1 MKVKS
6 KEKGQVLEEL
16 QDLRQQVKHLDRRLS
31 EALDFNQT
39 ILHTATLGITA
50 YDARGQCI
58 LANEA
63 AGRIIGGTYEE
74 VLKQNIHHLKSWQ
87 QSGLLATAQK
97 AMATNREERQEIHV
111 ASTFGKEVWLDC
123 RFNTF
128 ISQGESRLLLLFDDI
143 TARKRTEA
151 LLQESRDELEKRVQ
165 ERTLEL
171 SQANAE
177 LQKEIS
183 ERQKTE
189 AALRESEQRY
199 SSLFAN
205 SHAVMLLID
214 PETAD
219 IVDANPAA
227 CSFYGLSRAEL
238 TRKKNTDINTL
249 PPDQVFR
256 EMQRATSRDSQIFYF
271 RHKLADGAIR
281 DVEVFSGPI
290 EVHGKQLLYS
300 IVHDIT
306 ERKQAEAARQES
318 EDRFRILVDHGF
330 DGILVHEDFR
340 IVDLN
345 QRLADITGYSPAE
358 LLSMQAIDL
367 FTPDSQERILDYIRS
382 GKTGHFEVELRR
394 RDGQIVQTESFGA
407 PCTFHGREARIVGL
421 RDITERKQAAK
432 ALEDSLNHLEATLN
446 TLPDILFEVDREGRI
461 YEYRTPRQDLLYVP
475 PEQFLGK
482 PIREILPEGVA
493 QIIEQ
498 ALAEAASQGSHRG
511 AVYRLETPSG
521 SDWFELSIAAKG
533 DPQAPE
539 ARFITLVRD
548 ITERQR
554 AEQALRRS
562 ETRFRELA
570 ENIREEFWV
579 FDWRNRKLLYASPA
593 YERIWG
599 HPVQT
604 ALEDCNV
611 WLRSIHPDDRE
622 YAIKSF
628 WKILETG
635 GGEPREYRI
644 IRPDGSV
651 RWVSDRGFAVLGE
664 NGAIERIVGIAEDI
678 TARKLAEERLMA
690 AEAEKALVLNA
701 ISELVVFHDLEL
713 RLKWANRAAVESVEA
728 SLKDLIGRH
737 CFEIWHGRTAPCE
750 GCPVTLCLATGEKQ
764 RREMVGSEGRTWLVS
779 GTPVKEPDGRIIGA
793 VETAWEITD
802 RKQAEAALRASEA
815 EYRLLVENIPA
826 VVFKGYADWS
836 IDFFDDK
843 IEELT
848 GYPKADFDSRRHKWC
863 DVIVPEDIP
872 PLKEALQQTLATD
885 TPYVREYRI
894 RDSSGNIRWI
904 QARVKS
910 MCDAEGNFNHV
921 SGVFFDITRQKE
933 MEKDLQAAKERLQF
947 LLSSAPAVIYSRK
960 AGDDYAPTFV
970 SDNVK
975 LLLGYEPEECLQD
988 PEFWAKNA
996 HPHTILEV
1004 QDWVSKLFE
1013 EGYVSFDYRFRHKD
1027 GNYRWIQ
1034 DESKLI
1040 RDAEG
1045 QPLEIVGFVLDTTAR
1060 KEAEEALKTYK
1071 EHLEKLV
1078 AERTEALTRAN
1089 EQLIEKIDEYRQAK
1103 QALAESE
1110 VRLRRIFEG
1119 APIGIGLRD
1128 TQGLFLE
1135 SNPAL
1140 CRMLGYRREELRT
1153 MNLGMITHPD
1163 DELKRQTL
1171 FQELVAGKREF
1182 YDLYLRFFRKDGSL
1196 RWGHLHVALIRGP
1209 DGLPVYSL
1217 GMVQDITREKQAE
1230 EELSQYQEN
1239 LRSLASELSLTE
1251 ERERRRLAEFLHDEI
1266 GQTLALTKIK
1276 LGGLQKGISSPSMLK
1291 QAREVR
1297 HFLEQAIRSTR
1308 NLTFEL
1314 SLPILYEM
1322 GLEEAVEWLA
1332 EQFQKQHDI
1341 IINVIHDGPPNPLSE
1356 GARVILFRLV
1366 RELLT
1371 NVVKHAEARHV
1382 GISFIKERENLQ
1394 ILLQD
1399 DGIGFEVGEKLS
1411 PSGGGA
1417 GGFGLFSIRE
1427 RLSHLGGVLDV
1438 DSAPGQGTRITIT
1451 VPLRKTE
1458 EFPVV
1463 W

>member
-1 MKVKS
+1 MKIKS
-6 KEKGQVLEEL
+6 SEQGQVSEEL
-16 QDLRQQVKHLDRRLS
+16 QNLRRQIRHLEKRLS
-31 EALDFNQT
+31 EALAFNQT
-39 ILHTATLGITA
+39 IVNTATLGITA
-50 YDARGQCI
+50 YDEQGQCI

-63 AGRIIGGTYEE
+63 AGRIIGGSRED

-87 QSGLLATAQK
+87 ESGLLATAKK
-97 AMATNREERQEIHV
+97 AMATNREERREIHV

-123 RFNTF
+123 RFRTYKA
-128 ISQGESRLLLLFDDI
+128 QGKTHLLLLYDDI
-143 TARKRTEA
+143 TARKQAEI
-151 LLQESRDELEKRVQ
+151 LLQQSRDELEKRVQ

-171 SQANAE
+171 SLANAE
-177 LQKEIS
+177 LQKEIR

-199 SSLFAN
+199 TSLFAN

-227 CSFYGLSRAEL
+227 CSFYGLSRDEL
-238 TRKKNTDINTL
+238 TRKKITDINTL
-249 PPDQVFR
+249 PADQVFR
-256 EMQRATSRDSQIFYF
+256 EMQRATSRESQVFCF
-271 RHKLADGAIR
+271 RHRLADGAIR
-281 DVEVFSGPI
+281 DVEVFSGLV

-306 ERKQAEAARQES
+306 ERQQAEAARQES
-318 EDRFRILVDHGF
+318 EDRFRILVEQGF
-330 DGILVHEDFR
+330 DGIFVHEDFR
-340 IVDLN
+340 MVDLN
-345 QRLADITGYSPAE
+345 QRLADITGYSSSE
-358 LLSMQAIDL
+358 LLSMQAIEL
-367 FTPDSQERILDYIRS
+367 FTPDSQERILEYIRT
-382 GKTGHFEVELRR
+382 GQTGHFELELRR
-394 RDGQIVQTESFGA
+394 RDGQIIQIESFGA
-407 PCTFHGREARIVGL
+407 PCTFHGRKARIVGL
-421 RDITERKQAAK
+421 RDITERKQAAR

-446 TLPDILFEVDREGRI
+446 ALPDILFEVDREGRI
-461 YEYRTPRQDLLYVP
+461 YEYRTPRPDLLYVP
-475 PEQFLGK
+475 PEEFLGR
-482 PIREILPEGVA
+482 PIQEILPEEVVRV
-493 QIIEQ
+493 IKQ

-511 AVYRLETPSG
+511 AVYRLKTPSG

-554 AEQALRRS
+554 AEEALRRS

-570 ENIREEFWV
+570 ETIREEFWI
-579 FDWRNRKLLYASPA
+579 FDWRKRKLLYASPA

-599 HPVQT
+599 HPVQA
-604 ALEDCNV
+604 ALADPTM

-622 YAIKSF
+622 YALKSF
-628 WKILETG
+628 WQILKTG

-644 IRPDGSV
+644 VRPDGSV
-651 RWVSDRGFAVLGE
+651 RWVSDRGFAVKGE
-664 NGAIERIVGIAEDI
+664 NGEIERIVGIAEDI
-678 TARKLAEERLMA
+678 TARKQAEERLMA

-701 ISELVVFHDLEL
+701 VSELVVFQDLDM
-713 RLKWANRAAVESVEA
+713 RLKWANRAAAESVKTLLEE
-728 SLKDLIGRH
+728 LIGRH
-737 CFEIWHGRTAPCE
+737 CYEIWHGRSEPCE
-750 GCPVTLCLATGEKQ
+750 SCPVVLCLASGEVQ
-764 RREMVGSEGRTWLVS
+764 SREMVDPEGRIWLIS
-779 GTPVKEPDGRIIGA
+779 GTPVKEPGGRIIGS
-793 VETAWEITD
+793 VETAWEITE

-815 EYRLLVENIPA
+815 EYRLLVQNIPA
-826 VVFKGYADWS
+826 VVFKCYPDSS

-843 IEELT
+843 IQELT
-848 GYPKADFDSRRHKWC
+848 GYPKADFDSRRRKWY
-863 DVIVPEDIP
+863 DVVVPEDIP
-872 PLKEALQQTLATD
+872 PLKEALQQTLAAGTS
-885 TPYVREYRI
+885 YVREYQI
-894 RDSSGNIRWI
+894 RDSSGKVRWI
-904 QARVKS
+904 QARGQP
-910 MCDAEGNFNHV
+910 MCDAEGNFDHF

-933 MEKDLQAAKERLQF
+933 MEKDLEAAKERLQF

-960 AGDDYAPTFV
+960 AEGDYAPTFV
-970 SDNVK
+970 SDNIR
-975 LLLGYEPEECLQD
+975 LLLGYEPAECLQD
-988 PEFWAKNA
+988 PEFWKKHA
-996 HPHTILEV
+996 HPEAIPQV
-1004 QDWVSKLFE
+1004 KGFIRKLFE
-1013 EGYVSFDYRFRHKD
+1013 EGYVSLDYRFRHKD
-1027 GNYRWIQ
+1027 GTYRWMQ

-1045 QPLEIVGFVLDTTAR
+1045 QPLEIVGFVLDITAR

-1089 EQLIEKIDEYRQAK
+1089 EQLLEKIDEYARAK

-1119 APIGIGLRD
+1119 APVGICLRNA
-1128 TQGLFLE
+1128 QGLFLE

-1140 CRMLGYRREELRT
+1140 CRMLGYSREELRSMT
-1153 MNLGMITHPD
+1153 LGMLTHPD
-1163 DELKRQTL
+1163 DEPRSQAM
-1171 FQELVAGKREF
+1171 FQELMAGKRED
-1182 YDLYLRFFRKDGSL
+1182 YNLYLRFFRRDGDL
-1196 RWGHLHVALIRGP
+1196 RWSHLHVTLIRGQ

-1217 GMVQDITREKQAE
+1217 AMIQDITREKQAE
-1230 EELSQYQEN
+1230 AELSQYQEN

-1266 GQTLALTKIK
+1266 GQTLALAKIK
-1276 LGGLQKGISSPSMLK
+1276 LGGLQQGISSPSMLK
-1291 QAREVR
+1291 QANEVR

-1341 IINVIHDGPPNPLSE
+1341 AINVIHDGQPNPLTE
-1356 GARVILFRLV
+1356 GARVLLFRLV

-1371 NVVKHAEARHV
+1371 NIVKHAEARHAE
-1382 GISFIKERENLQ
+1382 ISFIRERDDLH
-1394 ILLQD
+1394 IRLAD
-1399 DGIGFEVGEKLS
+1399 DGIGFEVDEKLS
-1411 PSGGGA
+1411 PSGGAA

-1427 RLSHLGGVLDV
+1427 RLSHLGGILDV
-1438 DSAPGQGTRITIT
+1438 DSAPGKGTRITIT
-1451 VPLRKTE
+1451 VPLKKTE